1 MKILVLS
8 SLAYSLT
15 NFRGTLLTAMVDAG
29 HKVVACAPD
38 ENDEVRGWLA
48 KKGIG
53 FRTVRMARAGMNPFA
68 DAVTLWDMVSLMR
81 KERPDVVLAYTQKPI
96 IYGGLAARIVGG
108 IRYFA
113 MCSGLGHAFSGEG
126 GFRSQTLKKI
136 VSLLYRGAVAKAAG
150 VFVFNKD
157 DNDEMRQ
164 NGILKPGEAAVQ
176 VPGSGIDLSRFVHR
190 PLPPGP
196 PKFLMIARLLRD
208 KGPAEFAAAAAQVRE
223 RFPDARFQLL
233 GPFDAN
239 PSSVSKDELDRW
251 QADGS
256 IEYLGETSD
265 VQPFLADCSV
275 FVLPTYYREG
285 LPRTILEAM
294 ATGRAIITTETPGC
308 RETVTKDTNGIL
320 VPPRESVALA
330 EAMAQLAGDAQ
341 LRIRYGNASR
351 RIAEDRFDVH
361 KVNALLLGSMGLD
374 RASSEK
380 LAAHGDSSLLAS
392 YTSSQVPTPHSG
404 LRRAVDFLVAALSL
418 TLLWP
423 LLAITALAVAAFL
436 GRPVLFR
443 QQRVGLAGRLFTLVK
458 FRTMTDARD
467 ANGQLLPDSERLTKF
482 GHFLRRFR
490 IDELPELWNV
500 LRGEMS
506 LFGPRPLL
514 PQTIHDFGIDGLTR
528 CSIRPGLT
536 GWAQI
541 RGGPLLG
548 QQEKLALDNWY
559 VTNRSWK
566 TDMVILMRTFSVI
579 VRDDR
584 LDDLETGGTHAGF
597 GRRRG

>member
-29 HKVVACAPD
+29 HEIIACAPD
-38 ENDEVRGWLA
+38 ENDEVRQWLA
-48 KKGIG
+48 QKGIG
-53 FRTVRMARAGMNPFA
+53 FRTIRMARTGMNPFA
-68 DAVTLWDMVSLMR
+68 DAATLWDMVSLMR
-81 KERPDVVLAYTQKPI
+81 KEQPDVVLAYTQKPI
-96 IYGGLAARIVGG
+96 IYGGIAARLLGG
-108 IRYFA
+108 IRYYA
-113 MCSGLGHAFSGEG
+113 MCSGLGHAFSGDG
-126 GFRSQTLKKI
+126 GFRSSALKKI
-136 VSLLYRGAVAKAAG
+136 VSLLYRAAVAKAAG
-150 VFVFNKD
+150 VFVFNQD
-157 DNDEMRQ
+157 DNEEMHT
-164 NGILKPGEAAVQ
+164 NGILLPDQIAIQ
-176 VPGSGIDLSRFVHR
+176 VPGSGIDLSRFVQQ

-196 PKFLMIARLLRD
+196 PKFLMVARLLRD
-208 KGPAEFAAAAAQVRE
+208 KGPGEYAAAAAIVRKKY
-223 RFPDARFQLL
+223 PDARFQLL

-239 PSSVSKDELDRW
+239 PSSISKEELDGW
-251 QADGS
+251 QAEGL

-308 RETVTKDTNGIL
+308 RETVHKDVNGIL
-320 VPPRESVALA
+320 VPPRDSDALA
-330 EAMAQLAGDAQ
+330 DAMEKMADDAALRQRYGDA
-341 LRIRYGNASR
+341 SR
-351 RIAEDRFDVH
+351 QIAEDYYDVH
-361 KVNALLLGSMGLD
+361 KVNALLLGTMGLD
-374 RASSEK
+374 HTSTEGLVTTDAQT
-380 LAAHGDSSLLAS
+380 LADS
-392 YTSSQVPTPHSG
+392 YTRSAVTTKSSRV
-404 LRRAVDFLVAALSL
+404 RRVVDVIVAATGLIL
-418 TLLWP
+418 MAP
-423 LLAITALAVAAFL
+423 LLAIIAVAASMAL

-443 QQRVGLAGRLFTLVK
+443 QQRVGLSGELFTLVK
-458 FRTMTDARD
+458 FRTMTDARN
-467 ANGQLLPDSERLTKF
+467 AEGKHLPDSERLTPF
-482 GHFLRRFR
+482 GQFMRRFR

-514 PQTIHDFGIDGLTR
+514 PQTIRDFGLDGLTR
-528 CSIRPGLT
+528 SSIRPGLT

-566 TDMVILMRTFSVI
+566 TDMVILLRTFSVI
-579 VRDDR
+579 IRDDR
-584 LDDLETGGTHAGF
+584 VDDLQTGGTHAGF
-597 GRRRG
+597 DRRGG

>member
-1 MKILVLS
+1 MKILVLA

-15 NFRGTLLTAMVDAG
+15 NFRGTLLSAMVDAG
-29 HKVVACAPD
+29 HEVVACAPD
-38 ENDEVRGWLA
+38 ENPEVRDWLT

-68 DAVTLWDMVSLMR
+68 DAATLWDMVSLMR

-113 MCSGLGHAFSGEG
+113 MCSGLGHAFSGDG
-126 GFRSQTLKKI
+126 GPRSQVLKKI
-136 VSLLYRGAVAKAAG
+136 VSLLYRAAVAKASG
-150 VFVFNKD
+150 VFVFNQD
-157 DNDEMRQ
+157 DNDEMRR
-164 NGILKPGEAAVQ
+164 NGILVPGQVATQ
-176 VPGSGIDLSRFVHR
+176 VPGSGIDLSRFTHQ

-196 PKFLMIARLLRD
+196 PKFLMVARLLRD
-208 KGPAEFAAAAAQVRE
+208 KGPGEFANAAAKVRQK
-223 RFPDARFQLL
+223 FPEARFQLL

-239 PSSVSKDELDRW
+239 PSSISKGELDRW
-251 QADGS
+251 QADGL
-256 IEYLGETSD
+256 IEYLGETSN

-308 RETVTKDTNGIL
+308 RETVAKDTNGIL
-320 VPPRESVALA
+320 VPPRDSKALA
-330 EAMAQLAGDAQ
+330 DAMAELAGDVA
-341 LRIRYGNASR
+341 LRERYGNASR

-361 KVNALLLGSMGLD
+361 KVNALLLGKMGLNGAWQSMLED
-374 RASSEK
+374 RTLSDGYAHSAVSTKSSR
-380 LAAHGDSSLLAS
+380 
-392 YTSSQVPTPHSG
+392 
-404 LRRAVDFLVAALSL
+404 LRRIVDVIVATVGLVVTA
-418 TLLWP
+418 P
-423 LLAITALAVAAFL
+423 LLAVTALAVALAL

-467 ANGQLLPDSERLTKF
+467 AKGKLLPDSERLTGF
-482 GHFLRRFR
+482 GQFLRRFR

-514 PQTIHDFGIDGLTR
+514 SQTIHDFGIDGLTR

-566 TDMVILMRTFSVI
+566 TDLVILLQTFSVI

-584 LDDLETGGTHAGF
+584 VDDLETGGTHAGF
-597 GRRRG
+597 DRRGG

>member
-29 HKVVACAPD
+29 HDVVACAPD
-38 ENDEVRGWLA
+38 HNDKVQDWLA
-48 KKGIG
+48 SKGIG

-68 DAVTLWDMVSLMR
+68 DAATLWDMVSLMR

-96 IYGGLAARIVGG
+96 IYGGIAARLVGG

-113 MCSGLGHAFSGEG
+113 MCSGLGHAFSGDG
-126 GFRSQTLKKI
+126 GFRSRVLKKI

-150 VFVFNKD
+150 VFVFNQD

-164 NGILKPGEAAVQ
+164 NGILKPGETAVQ
-176 VPGSGIDLSRFVHR
+176 VPGSGIDLSRFVHQ

-208 KGPAEFAAAAAQVRE
+208 KGPGEFAAAAAIVRKK
-223 RFPDARFQLL
+223 FPEARFQLL

-239 PSSVSKDELDRW
+239 PSSVSKDEVDRW
-251 QADGS
+251 QADRS

-265 VQPFLADCSV
+265 VQPFLSDCSV
-275 FVLPTYYREG
+275 FVLPTFYREG

-320 VPPRESVALA
+320 VPPRDSTALA
-330 EAMAQLAGDAQ
+330 DAMAKLAGDAS
-341 LRIRYGNASR
+341 LRERYGNASR
-351 RIAEDRFDVH
+351 RIAEERFDVH
-361 KVNALLLGSMGLD
+361 KVNALLLGTMGLD
-374 RASSEK
+374 RGAREK
-380 LAAHGDSSLLAS
+380 LAANGNDSLLAS
-392 YTSSQVPTPHSG
+392 YASSGVTTPPSE
-404 LRRAVDFLVAALSL
+404 LRRVADIIVSALGL
-418 TLLWP
+418 ALLWP
-423 LLAITALAVAAFL
+423 LLAIMALAVAALL

-467 ANGQLLPDSERLTKF
+467 AGGNLLPDSERLTKF
-482 GHFLRRFR
+482 GHFMRRFR

-514 PQTIHDFGIDGLTR
+514 PQTISDFGIDGLTR
-528 CSIRPGLT
+528 SSIRPGLT

-584 LDDLETGGTHAGF
+584 LDELETGGTHAGF

>member
-15 NFRGTLLTAMVDAG
+15 NFRGALLTAMVEAG
-29 HKVVACAPD
+29 HKVIACAPD
-38 ENDEVRGWLA
+38 ENPQVQDWLA

-53 FRTVRMARAGMNPFA
+53 FQTVRMARAGMNPFA
-68 DAVTLWDMVSLMR
+68 DAATLWEMVSLMR

-96 IYGGLAARIVGG
+96 IYGGLAARLVGG

-113 MCSGLGHAFSGEG
+113 MCSGLGHAFSGDG
-126 GFRSQTLKKI
+126 GLRSRILKRI
-136 VSLLYRGAVAKAAG
+136 VSLLYRGAVAKASG
-150 VFVFNKD
+150 VFVFNRD
-157 DNDEMRQ
+157 DNDEMRE
-164 NGILKPGEAAVQ
+164 NGILAPDQSAMQ
-176 VPGSGIDLSRFVHR
+176 VPGSGIDLSRFPHK

-196 PKFLMIARLLRD
+196 PKFLMVARLLRD
-208 KGPAEFAAAAAQVRE
+208 KGPGEFAAAAAIVRQK
-223 RFPDARFQLL
+223 FPEARFLLL

-239 PSSVSKDELDRW
+239 PSNISQAELDGW
-251 QADGS
+251 QSDGL
-256 IEYLGETSD
+256 IEYLGSTAD
-265 VQPFLADCSV
+265 VQPFLTDCTV

-294 ATGRAIITTETPGC
+294 ATGRAIITTDTPGC
-308 RETVTKDTNGIL
+308 RETVTKDGNGVL
-320 VPPRESVALA
+320 VPPRDVAALA
-330 EAMAQLAGDAQ
+330 AAMERLAEDPV
-341 LRIRYGNASR
+341 LCERYGCASR
-351 RIAEDRFDVH
+351 NIAEEYFDVH
-361 KVNALLLGSMGLD
+361 RVNAILLGNMGLD
-374 RASSEK
+374 RMAPGQSAMFDDHALS
-380 LAAHGDSSLLAS
+380 DR
-392 YTSSQVPTPHSG
+392 YVHSG
-404 LRRAVDFLVAALSL
+404 LSASNSRLRRIADVVIAAVGLAILG
-418 TLLWP
+418 P
-423 LLAITALAVAAFL
+423 LLAIMALTVAAVL

-443 QQRVGLAGRLFTLVK
+443 QQRVGLTGRLFTLIK

-467 ANGQLLPDSERLTKF
+467 AEGQLLSDDERATDF
-482 GHFLRRFR
+482 GRFMRRFR

-500 LRGEMS
+500 LCGEMS

-514 PQTIHDFGIDGLTR
+514 PETICDFGIDGLAR

-541 RGGPLLG
+541 QGGPLLG

-559 VTNRSWK
+559 VMNRSWK
-566 TDMVILMRTFSVI
+566 TDMVILLRTFMVI

-584 LDDLETGGTHAGF
+584 VDNLKTGRAHAGF

>member
-29 HKVVACAPD
+29 HEVVACAPD
-38 ENDEVRGWLA
+38 ENHEVSGWLA

-68 DAVTLWDMVSLMR
+68 DAATLWDMVSLMR

-96 IYGGLAARIVGG
+96 IYGGVAARLVGG

-113 MCSGLGHAFSGEG
+113 MCSGLGHAFSGDG
-126 GFRSQTLKKI
+126 GLRSQVLKKI
-136 VSLLYRGAVAKAAG
+136 VSILYRAAVAKAAG
-150 VFVFNKD
+150 VFVFNRD
-157 DNDEMRQ
+157 DDEEMRQ
-164 NGILKPGEAAVQ
+164 NGILVAGQTAIQ

-190 PLPPGP
+190 PLPSGS

-208 KGPAEFAAAAAQVRE
+208 KGPGEFAAAAAIVRKK
-223 RFPDARFQLL
+223 FPEARFQLL

-265 VQPFLADCSV
+265 VQPFLANCSV

-320 VPPRESVALA
+320 VPPRNSEALA
-330 EAMAQLAGDAQ
+330 DAMAKLAEDAA
-341 LRIRYGNASR
+341 LRERYGNASR
-351 RIAEDRFDVH
+351 QIAEERFDVH
-361 KVNALLLGSMGLD
+361 KVNAMLLGQMGLD
-374 RASSEK
+374 RASPET
-380 LAAHGDSSLLAS
+380 LATFEDRPLTDCYVRSAVSTPDSR
-392 YTSSQVPTPHSG
+392 
-404 LRRAVDFLVAALSL
+404 LRRIVDVFVAALGL
-418 TLLWP
+418 AILWP
-423 LLAITALAVAAFL
+423 LLAVMALTVALTL

-467 ANGQLLPDSERLTKF
+467 ANGNLLPDSERLTKF
-482 GHFLRRFR
+482 GQFMRRFR

-514 PQTIHDFGIDGLTR
+514 PQTIHDFGHDGLTR

-584 LDDLETGGTHAGF
+584 VDDLETGGTHAGF
-597 GRRRG
+597 DRRRG

>member
-15 NFRGTLLTAMVDAG
+15 NFRGTLLTAMVEAG
-29 HKVVACAPD
+29 HEIIACAPD
-38 ENDEVRGWLA
+38 ENPQVLDWLA

-53 FRTVRMARAGMNPFA
+53 FRTMRMARAGMNPFA
-68 DAVTLWDMVSLMR
+68 DAATLWDMVSLMR
-81 KERPDVVLAYTQKPI
+81 RERPDVVLAYTQKPI
-96 IYGGLAARIVGG
+96 IYGGLAARLVGG

-113 MCSGLGHAFSGEG
+113 MCSGLGHAFSGDG
-126 GFRSQTLKKI
+126 GLRSRILKKI
-136 VSLLYRGAVAKAAG
+136 VSLLYRGAVAKASG
-150 VFVFNKD
+150 VFVFNRD
-157 DNDEMRQ
+157 DTDEMRD
-164 NGILKPGEAAVQ
+164 NGILKPDQTAIQ
-176 VPGSGIDLSRFVHR
+176 VPGSGIDLSRFRHQ

-208 KGPAEFAAAAAQVRE
+208 KGPGEFAAAAAIVRKKSPE
-223 RFPDARFQLL
+223 ARFLLL

-239 PSSVSKDELDRW
+239 PSNISQNELDRW
-251 QADGS
+251 QSDGL
-256 IEYLGETSD
+256 IEYLGSTAD
-265 VQPFLADCSV
+265 VQPFLADCTV

-294 ATGRAIITTETPGC
+294 ATGRAIITTDTPGC
-308 RETVTKDTNGIL
+308 RETVTKDTNGLL
-320 VPPRESVALA
+320 VPPRDAPALA
-330 EAMAQLAGDAQ
+330 AAMEKLAEDPA
-341 LRIRYGNASR
+341 LCERYGAASR
-351 RIAEDRFDVH
+351 NIAEEYFDVH
-361 KVNALLLGSMGLD
+361 RVNAILLGNMGLD
-374 RASSEK
+374 RPSPGQSAMLEGRALSDRYVRAGVSAKSSR
-380 LAAHGDSSLLAS
+380 
-392 YTSSQVPTPHSG
+392 
-404 LRRAVDFLVAALSL
+404 LRRIVDVVVAALGL
-418 TLLWP
+418 VVLWP
-423 LLAITALAVAAFL
+423 LLAILALTVAVVL

-443 QQRVGLAGRLFTLVK
+443 QQRVGLTGKLFTLIK

-467 ANGQLLPDSERLTKF
+467 AEGKLLSDGERVTDF
-482 GHFLRRFR
+482 GRFMRRFR

-514 PQTIHDFGIDGLTR
+514 PETIRDFGVDGLTR

-536 GWAQI
+536 GWSQI

-559 VTNRSWK
+559 VMNRSWK
-566 TDMVILMRTFSVI
+566 TDMVILLRTFMVI

-584 LDDLETGGTHAGF
+584 MDNLETGRAHAGVD
-597 GRRRG
+597 RRRG

>member
-15 NFRGTLLTAMVDAG
+15 NFRGTLLTAMIEAG
-29 HKVVACAPD
+29 HEVIACAPD
-38 ENDEVRGWLA
+38 ENRQVRDWLA
-48 KKGIG
+48 NKGIG
-53 FRTVRMARAGMNPFA
+53 FRTMRMARAGMNPFA
-68 DAVTLWDMVSLMR
+68 DTVTLWDLVSLMR

-96 IYGGLAARIVGG
+96 IYGGLAARLVGG

-113 MCSGLGHAFSGEG
+113 MCSGLGHAFSGDG
-126 GFRSQTLKKI
+126 GLRSRVLKKI
-136 VSLLYRGAVAKAAG
+136 VSLLYRAAVAKASG
-150 VFVFNKD
+150 VFVFNRD
-157 DNDEMRQ
+157 DNDEMRD
-164 NGILKPGEAAVQ
+164 NGILAPDQTAIQ
-176 VPGSGIDLSRFVHR
+176 VPGSGIDLLRFRHQ

-208 KGPAEFAAAAAQVRE
+208 KGPGEFAAAAAIVR
-223 RFPDARFQLL
+223 RKFPEARFLLL

-239 PSSVSKDELDRW
+239 PSNISQTELDSW
-251 QADGS
+251 QSDGL
-256 IEYLGETSD
+256 IEYLGSTSD
-265 VQPFLADCSV
+265 VQPFLADCTV

-294 ATGRAIITTETPGC
+294 ATGRAIITTDTPGC
-308 RETVTKDTNGIL
+308 RETVIKDTNGIL
-320 VPPRESVALA
+320 VPPRDVPALA
-330 EAMAQLAGDAQ
+330 AAMETMAEDTGLCE
-341 LRIRYGNASR
+341 RYGAASR
-351 RIAEDRFDVH
+351 KIAEECFDVH
-361 KVNALLLGSMGLD
+361 RVNAILLGNMGLD
-374 RASSEK
+374 RSAPNSAAMIDGHVLSGGDARSVGLARSSR
-380 LAAHGDSSLLAS
+380 
-392 YTSSQVPTPHSG
+392 V
-404 LRRAVDFLVAALSL
+404 RRIVDIIVAALGL
-418 TLLWP
+418 AVLLP
-423 LLAITALAVAAFL
+423 LLLIVALMIAVAL

-443 QQRVGLAGRLFTLVK
+443 QSRVGLTGQVFTLVK

-467 ANGQLLPDSERLTKF
+467 AEGKLLSDSERTTEFGKF
-482 GHFLRRFR
+482 MRRFR

-514 PQTIHDFGIDGLTR
+514 PETIRDFGVDGLTR

-548 QQEKLALDNWY
+548 QKEKLALDNWY
-559 VTNRSWK
+559 VMNRSWK
-566 TDMVILMRTFSVI
+566 TDMAILLRTFMVI

-584 LDDLETGGTHAGF
+584 VDNREAGRGHAGF
-597 GRRRG
+597 DRRRG